1 MQKNHL
7 FPTILVS
14 LSVAFISFSAPAR
27 NGSVPAHN
35 TDSAIVATTEVA
47 ATAVTGAASKGY
59 ASLYEGLNLETKGLS
74 KEAFDYALKG
84 YEKLVAEGAVSN
96 DQYLTIVDFSQ
107 SGRKRRFYLIDV
119 KNGELLINTFVSHGK
134 NSGLDVAKN
143 FSNTPSS
150 EQSSLGFYVT
160 GNTYTGKHGLSLR
173 LQGQEEGF
181 NSNALARGIVLHGAA
196 YVNAGR
202 VNSDFMGRSQGCPAL
217 PENEYAK
224 VINIIKDGSVMF
236 LYHPSQNYIQNSP
249 VLNS

>member
-1 MQKNHL
+1 MQRNHL

-27 NGSVPAHN
+27 NGSVPASAVA
-35 TDSAIVATTEVA
+35 DSAIVATPA
-47 ATAVTGAASKGY
+47 ATGAASKGF
-59 ASLYEGLNLETKGLS
+59 ASLYEGLDLSNAGLS
-74 KEAFDYALKG
+74 REAFDYAIKG
-84 YEKLVAEGAVSN
+84 YEKLVAEGAVTK

-107 SGRKRRFYLIDV
+107 SGRKKRFYLLDME
-119 KNGELLINTFVSHGK
+119 KGELLVNTFVSHGK
-134 NSGLDVAKN
+134 NSGLDMAKK
-143 FSNTPSS
+143 FSNTLNS

-160 GNTYTGKHGLSLR
+160 SATYTGKHGLSLR
-173 LQGQEEGF
+173 LNGMEEGF
-181 NSNALARGIVLHGAA
+181 NSNALARGIVVHGAA

-217 PENEYAK
+217 PEKEYAK

-236 LYHPSQNYIQNSP
+236 LYHPSQDYLQKSP